1 MQKYKAYA
9 KVNIFLKIV
18 GKRGEYHEILS
29 RFMRVETLY
38 DLLWF
43 EPKEV
48 RSELFEIHGEF
59 SCPTE
64 QNTLYKA
71 YIALK
76 NYTKSEALEQ
86 FMQHNAVVVE
96 KKIPAF
102 AGLGG
107 GSSDA
112 ATYLHMCNDLLGLG
126 LTMEA
131 LAALGSKVGADVPF
145 FVYGYTSANVSGIG
159 EIVECFDEDQLELE
173 IFTPKVEIST
183 PKVYKRYRE
192 DFYAPLSSQ
201 EAAVLAKR
209 SSYELLKSLGISEAN
224 DLYLPACAEYGVLK
238 EFHKEG
244 YFFSG
249 SGSSFFKVKESN
261 NG

>member
-43 EPKEV
+43 EPKEL
-48 RSELFEIHGEF
+48 RSEQFEIRGEF
-59 SCPTE
+59 SCSTE

-71 YIALK
+71 YLALK
-76 NYTKSEALEQ
+76 NYTESRALEQ

-112 ATYLHMCNDLLGLG
+112 ATYLHMCNELLDLGLSV
-126 LTMEA
+126 EA
-131 LAALGSKVGADVPF
+131 LAVVGAQVGADVAF
-145 FVYGYTSANVSGIG
+145 FVYGYSSANVSGIG
-159 EIVECFDEDQLELE
+159 EIVDSFDEPPLHFD
-173 IFTPKVEIST
+173 IFTPKLEIST

-192 DFYAPLSSQ
+192 EFYAPLSSQ
-201 EAAVLAKR
+201 EAVILAQR
-209 SSYELLKSLGISEAN
+209 SSAELLKSLSISEAN
-224 DLYLPACAEYGVLK
+224 DLYLPACAEYAVLK